1 MQILHG
7 GFFMSNGHI
16 YTLLKSR
23 YPLSMN
29 FLFASSYPLILNS
42 HLI

>member
-7 GFFMSNGHI
+7 GFIMSNGYI

-29 FLFASSYPLILNS
+29 FLHTSPYPLILNS